1 MMSSLDILSHACVHQ
16 VSKRSHIKQNIRTL
30 LSSWTVK
37 EPRKIDYQKKQNN
50 SRQLCFVAGF
60 RMFKRRQKAWKLWSG
75 FGGWNKHQAGC
86 AVTSLRAVP
95 VPFVTSHGVGFQN
108 CMEWHYF
115 WNVRQTHIPWWQHW
129 PNGFCIK
136 WDLQFWGQ
144 YVHTGQPSVLPAP
157 LPWLQQVPLL
167 WSKVWCLYRLL
178 HTTWD
183 LCLFAIVRPV
193 PSKNYLEKK
202 KSMP

>member
-1 MMSSLDILSHACVHQ
+1 MI
-16 VSKRSHIKQNIRTL
+16 
-30 LSSWTVK
+30 
-37 EPRKIDYQKKQNN
+37 KKQNN
-50 SRQLCFVAGF
+50 SRQLCFVACL
-60 RMFKRRQKAWKLWSG
+60 RMFKRRQKTWKLWSG

-178 HTTWD
+178 HTMWD

-193 PSKNYLEKK
+193 PSKNYLEKRK
-202 KSMP
+202 AWHKDLDQLQFV